1 MKKRVPL
8 LWSWK
13 RGSRGSL
20 CLWREASSVLL
31 GLPWPTRENL
41 TLFFMLLTFVIT
53 ATSLMFAPLHLNFLA
68 EDAGAISQYIVA
80 HVYSAFGKAF
90 QMWRML
96 CLTFF
101 FEFIL
106 SVTIFSWHWIQNN
119 LCFCSSVI
127 KWVWCVHILWKA
139 TTKLGLSISIWYW
152 LFYVPVATLSWIYIH
167 PSFVCVDDDG
177 WIISILSKNRYHLR
191 WVINIKLSDVII
203 TFCELENIGG
213 KMVQTYRKVLSRLS
227 PRRAEENY

>member
-1 MKKRVPL
+1 MKLKERIKAKSLSLERSFFCSSRASMTHQGKPDPFLYVVDLCHHCHFPDVRTPASEFL
-8 LWSWK
+8 G
-13 RGSRGSL
+13 RG
-20 CLWREASSVLL
+20 CWCH
-31 GLPWPTRENL
+31 
-41 TLFFMLLTFVIT
+41 
-53 ATSLMFAPLHLNFLA
+53 FAV
-68 EDAGAISQYIVA
+68 YR
-80 HVYSAFGKAF
+80 VYSGP
-90 QMWRML
+90 
-96 CLTFF
+96 CLQCIRQSLPNVKNALSHIF

-119 LCFCSSVI
+119 LCFCYSVI